1 MKHGKSA
8 PLRDY
13 RMQGPVVQRPPR
25 EVKNKNLPPK
35 LSAPGTRDAAVQRT
49 VGGASPPPAELGQFE
64 GGSDD
69 QNEEVIGFRLAPPDT
84 EGDIG
89 PEHYVQYINLIVN
102 IYDRDGNTV
111 LGPLPGNVF
120 WDGLGDT
127 CETSN
132 DGDPI
137 VMYDQ
142 LAQRWFVSQFAF
154 PNFPGP
160 PYIQCVA
167 VSTTSDPTGAYNQ
180 YQFNLPDTYL
190 NDYPKFGIWPDGYYM
205 TFNGFDVFGGG
216 FQGGAFAFD
225 RAAMLNGDPATMIEF
240 NTGQEGGVLPSDLDG
255 TIPPPPG
262 TPNYFLTFNL
272 PPSRLI
278 MWEFHA
284 DFATPENSTFTQL
297 PDLLVDDFVTPICGS
312 FRDQCVPQLDSPELL
327 ETLSHA
333 TMFRLA
339 YRNFGDH
346 QSLVTNHTVAVIP
359 EGGSDNIAA
368 IRWYELQIPG
378 EAAGNGGATNPWVVH
393 QQSTYAPD
401 SNWRWM
407 GSIAQDTNGN
417 IALGYSISSA
427 EMFPSIAIAGRLASD
442 PVNQLGAESIFLEG
456 GGSQVDTAS
465 RWGDYSSMTVDPVDD
480 CTFWYT
486 QEYCQAEC
494 TFDWNTRVAS
504 FKFPSCTHGPERHDR
519 RHGDRRREP
528 DRGRQRDGGRLGYEH
543 GCRRPLRDDAAGR
556 HLRHGGDEVRLLPGH
571 RGRRGSH
578 RRHDDDAGLHAGSG
592 AVDHRQRRGAG
603 CAGELAALREDPD
616 LGPGLSRERRSGP
629 IR

>member
-1 MKHGKSA
+1 M
-8 PLRDY
+8 
-13 RMQGPVVQRPPR
+13 
-25 EVKNKNLPPK
+25 
-35 LSAPGTRDAAVQRT
+35 
-49 VGGASPPPAELGQFE
+49 
-64 GGSDD
+64 
-69 QNEEVIGFRLAPPDT
+69 
-84 EGDIG
+84 
-89 PEHYVQYINLIVN
+89 
-102 IYDRDGNTV
+102 

-154 PNFPGP
+154 PNFPSP

-167 VSTTSDPTGAYNQ
+167 VSATSDPTGAYNQ

-216 FQGGAFAFD
+216 FQGGAIAFD
-225 RAAMLNGDPATMIEF
+225 RTAMLAGEPATMIEF
-240 NTGQEGGVLPSDLDG
+240 NTGTEGGVLPSDMDG
-255 TIPPPPG
+255 THSSASG
-262 TPNYFLTFNL
+262 HSEL
-272 PPSRLI
+272 
-278 MWEFHA
+278 
-284 DFATPENSTFTQL
+284 L
-297 PDLLVDDFVTPICGS
+297 PDLRNTALAPRHVGSSTRISTTPATARSRSSSDLPVDDFVTPVCGS

-346 QSLVTNHTVAVIP
+346 SRWSRTTRSAWPRRRRRQHRRRPLVRAP
-359 EGGSDNIAA
+359 DSGG
-368 IRWYELQIPG
+368 
-378 EAAGNGGATNPWVVH
+378 AAGNGGATNPWA
-393 QQSTYAPD
+393 SISRATFAPD

-442 PVNQLGAESIFLEG
+442 PVDQLGTESIFLEG
-456 GGSQVDTAS
+456 GGSQSDTLS

-486 QEYCQAEC
+486 QEYCQADC

-504 FKFPSCTHGPERHDR
+504 FKFPSCTIGPSGTIE
-519 RHGDRRREP
+519 GTVT
-528 DRGRQRDGGRLGYEH
+528 DGANPIEGASVSAGAVGHAH
-543 GCRRPLRDDAAGR
+543 GCRGPLRDAR
-556 HLRHGGDEVRLLPGH
+556 
-571 RGRRGSH
+571 
-578 RRHDDDAGLHAGSG
+578 
-592 AVDHRQRRGAG
+592 
-603 CAGELAALREDPD
+603 C
-616 LGPGLSRERRSGP
+616 RSAP
-629 IR
+629 TT